1 MARSSSSGCGTTLR
15 FTGSS
20 SFRSM
25 VGNDALSGYVGGA
38 SVFVEG
44 FSGRSAGGLGF
55 SEMSWGVMQIS
66 SAKAGSV

>member
-1 MARSSSSGCGTTLR
+1 MVRSSSSGCGAALR
-15 FTGSS
+15 FTGRS

-25 VGNDALSGYVGGA
+25 VGNDALSGYVGVA
-38 SVFVEG
+38 SGFVEG
-44 FSGRSAGGLGF
+44 VSVALAGGLGF